1 MVSTGSACHKS
12 GMRAALPSLLRLALI
27 LTGLLA
33 GPAAAPGE
41 ETYDRRR
48 DHDLA
53 RQGQIMQAIV
63 PLRTIITAVRQTVP
77 GDIAGIE
84 LERRS
89 GNWLYEIKV
98 ISPKGVMMEVHVDA
112 RTGAI
117 VPNEDDDA
125 PAARRR

>member
-1 MVSTGSACHKS
+1 
-12 GMRAALPSLLRLALI
+12 MRIPLSSLLRLALI
-27 LTGLLA
+27 IVGLAA
-33 GPAAAPGE
+33 GPTAAPGE
-41 ETYDRRR
+41 EAYDRRR

-53 RQGQIMQAIV
+53 RQGQIQQTMI
-63 PLRTIITAVRQTVP
+63 PLRTIITAVRQSIP

-117 VPNEDDDA
+117 VPNRD
-125 PAARRR
+125 